1 MYAIVRSGGKQHRVA
16 VGDVITVD
24 RLAATPGDT
33 VRLPAVLHVDG
44 ATVTTSASKLA
55 EVRVDAEIVA
65 ATKGPKIDILRY
77 KNKTRYRRR
86 QGHRAQLTTLRITG
100 IGLGADSPQPATAT
114 VPAPVPDATMVADAT
129 TSQEN

>member
-44 ATVTTSASKLA
+44 ATVTTSASELA

-86 QGHRAQLTTLRITG
+86 QGHRALLTTLRIAQG
-100 IGLGADSPQPATAT
+100 RRREAERIAAANLRLNPHRALAWSGKLFPGG
-114 VPAPVPDATMVADAT
+114 
-129 TSQEN
+129 